1 MTVLTEEEVRAAA
14 CSTDGRTTAAWK
26 FMNTPL
32 SREWIRNQPESR
44 SLGRSVAR
52 AVGERTVV
60 GR

>member
-44 SLGRSVAR
+44 SLGRSL
-52 AVGERTVV
+52 
-60 GR
+60 GRSANEQ